1 MDRLLKSM
9 AIFFI
14 LIGLA
19 GCATASKRKQI
30 NQENN
35 IAILNHIIHAQP
47 PENVGGLLEETLLGS
62 EWELW
67 EVPWT
72 KVSAGVYR
80 LPHYLLIKTKDER
93 MFFEDHEVYR
103 QKIVQTPIALGGGL
117 VPDNVSVQKI
127 NLPSHIKG
135 AKKLDKTQ
143 AQKIKKSFSD
153 QNIRGSRIWTKD
165 YFDKELKF
173 EELIQKGVVSKVDN
187 KPDFFYLNDFKGS
200 LDEYNKIWEQ
210 AGLKNRDTIYCFYA
224 LSNKGR

>member
-1 MDRLLKSM
+1 M
-9 AIFFI
+9 I
-14 LIGLA
+14 
-19 GCATASKRKQI
+19 
-30 NQENN
+30 
-35 IAILNHIIHAQP
+35 
-47 PENVGGLLEETLLGS
+47 
-62 EWELW
+62 
-67 EVPWT
+67 
-72 KVSAGVYR
+72 
-80 LPHYLLIKTKDER
+80 
-93 MFFEDHEVYR
+93 
-103 QKIVQTPIALGGGL
+103 
-117 VPDNVSVQKI
+117 
-127 NLPSHIKG
+127 
-135 AKKLDKTQ
+135 